1 MGVVNVT
8 PDSFSDGGE
17 WLDPRRAIA
26 HGRDLIAEGADI
38 VDVGGESTR
47 PGAHP
52 VPEQEELRRVLPVV
66 EALKDSGK
74 RISVDTRKPGVARA
88 AVAAGAS
95 IINDVSAQLSP
106 VAAET
111 GAGWIAM
118 HLPADPSVMQD
129 HVHYDDVVREV
140 RDYLVARAEAA
151 ARAGVRDVWI
161 DPGLGFG
168 KLDHHN
174 LLLLRHLDVLVATG
188 WPVAVGSSRKGTL
201 GRLSPDAAGRPS
213 PPDDRL
219 EASVATA
226 TWAALQG
233 AAVVRVHD
241 VRPTVMALRLLGPS
255 GPPAR
260 PSEAGSPLDVT
271 AVGGTR

>member
-17 WLDPRRAIA
+17 CFDTVRATA
-26 HGRDLIAEGADI
+26 RGSAMIAEGADI
-38 VDVGGESTR
+38 IDIGGESTR
-47 PGAHP
+47 PGAQP
-52 VPEQEELRRVLPVV
+52 VPEPEELRRVVPVL
-66 EALKDSGK
+66 EALAAEVSGSGV
-74 RISVDTRKPGVARA
+74 RLSVDTRKAGVARA

-95 IINDVSAQLSP
+95 IINDVSAQLWP

-118 HLPADPSVMQD
+118 HLPADPAVMQD
-129 HVHYDDVVREV
+129 RIHYDDVVREV
-140 RDYLVARAEAA
+140 RDHLVARAEAA
-151 ARAGVRDVWI
+151 AHAGVRDVWI

-168 KLDHHN
+168 KHDHHN

-201 GRLSPDAAGRPS
+201 GRLLRDAHGRPA
-213 PPDDRL
+213 PPGDRL

-233 AAVVRVHD
+233 AALLRVHD
-241 VRPTVMALRLLGPS
+241 VRPTVMALQLAQSPRKQ
-255 GPPAR
+255 
-260 PSEAGSPLDVT
+260 AGAL
-271 AVGGTR
+271 R